1 MERDELKTKEFG
13 IAIEL
18 SCDPDPDSRVQGY
31 DIAPMQGQTYQ
42 VRRSGKEVGKLRLS
56 GEDTWEWVE
65 GDLSQDCADAIG
77 KAINAHNRRYS
88 G

>member
-31 DIAPMQGQTYQ
+31 DIAPLQGQTYQ